1 MNPLRKSALRRSVAL
16 ALALVFYVRCVSTG
30 ETRVEALA
38 PIEGSEL
45 NVSPPAGFTP
55 LRVVLLEVRNSAAPG
70 EFQVIPDG
78 DYSGNILNRAAS
90 AAGPKTPA
98 STGAGVGAG
107 ASPAPGPAART
118 SDGVR
123 YGNEPPPAPGQSL
136 YPPANTAAP
145 AADAANP
152 TAPAATDGAES
163 TGVPAPPA
171 VDPGAVAREVTE
183 TALFQSRRF
192 EVVPDRLFAAEMTR
206 LKNGGADDVSAL
218 LGAARNLNV
227 SYILYGDLTNFEIR
241 QERGYWKVPL
251 WVILLVGSFFIKN
264 DDVREAIWYAM
275 LRAATIIPLNSPVWG
290 YGIEWEDMELVVDI
304 ELDLRMTDA
313 QSGSVV
319 YTGARSVARTESVRN
334 LNLLVWST
342 DNSVKIPR
350 SSAGRQMR
358 FAAVEL
364 VNDLSGFVDRRA
376 QP

>member
-1 MNPLRKSALRRSVAL
+1 MNPLRNTALRRSVAL
-16 ALALVFYVRCVSTG
+16 ALALVFYGRCVSAG

-38 PIEGSEL
+38 PPDGSEL
-45 NVSPPAGFTP
+45 NVSPPAGYAP

-90 AAGPKTPA
+90 AAGPKNPA
-98 STGAGVGAG
+98 SSGASVGAT
-107 ASPAPGPAART
+107 SRPAPGSSART
-118 SDGVR
+118 SDGVS
-123 YGNEPPPAPGQSL
+123 YGSEPPPAPGQSL
-136 YPPANTAAP
+136 YPPANSAPSNADDSSAVANAGDGAAGAAP
-145 AADAANP
+145 
-152 TAPAATDGAES
+152 
-163 TGVPAPPA
+163 PPPV

-192 EVVPDRLFAAEMTR
+192 EVVPDRLFIAEMAR
-206 LKNGGADDVSAL
+206 LKNGGADEAGAL

-275 LRAATIIPLNSPVWG
+275 LRAATVIPLNSPVWG

-304 ELDLRMTDA
+304 EFDLRMTDA
-313 QSGSVV
+313 MNGSVV
-319 YTGARSVARTESVRN
+319 YTGARSVARTETVRN

-342 DNSVKIPR
+342 DNSLKIPR

-364 VNDLSGFVDRRA
+364 VNDLSAFVDRRA

>member
-1 MNPLRKSALRRSVAL
+1 MNPLRKTALHRSVAL
-16 ALALVFYVRCVSTG
+16 ALALAVSVRCVSTG
-30 ETRVEALA
+30 ETRVETLA
-38 PIEGSEL
+38 APDGSEL
-45 NVSPPAGFTP
+45 NVTPPAGLAP

-78 DYSGNILNRAAS
+78 DYSGNILNRAA
-90 AAGPKTPA
+90 AAPGPKNPA
-98 STGAGVGAG
+98 SPG
-107 ASPAPGPAART
+107 ASVGTTTPAPGPPART
-118 SDGVR
+118 TNGVN

-136 YPPANTAAP
+136 YPPANSSAPGGAAETSETTE
-145 AADAANP
+145 AGG
-152 TAPAATDGAES
+152 T
-163 TGVPAPPA
+163 PAPPA

-192 EVVPDRLFAAEMTR
+192 EVVPDRLFIAEMTR
-206 LKNGGADDVSAL
+206 LKNGGADDANAV

-264 DDVREAIWYAM
+264 DDLREAIWYAM

-304 ELDLRMTDA
+304 EFDLRMTDA
-313 QSGSVV
+313 ANGSVV
-319 YTGARSVARTESVRN
+319 YTGARSVARTETVRN

-342 DNSVKIPR
+342 DNSIKIPR

-364 VNDLSGFVDRRA
+364 VNDLSAFVDRRA

>member
-1 MNPLRKSALRRSVAL
+1 MNPLRKIALRRGAAL
-16 ALALVFYVRCVSTG
+16 ALTLVFLVRCVSAG
-30 ETRVEALA
+30 ETRVEAVA

-45 NVSPPAGFTP
+45 NVTPPAGFAP
-55 LRVVLLEVRNSAAPG
+55 VRVVLLEVRNSAAPG

-78 DYSGNILNRAAS
+78 DYSGNILNRSGAAAS
-90 AAGPKTPA
+90 PKNPL
-98 STGAGVGAG
+98 SPGADA
-107 ASPAPGPAART
+107 PPGPSART
-118 SDGVR
+118 SNGVS
-123 YGNEPPPAPGQSL
+123 YGNEPPPGPGQSI
-136 YPPANTAAP
+136 YPPAN
-145 AADAANP
+145 ADARNADPANSSEP
-152 TAPAATDGAES
+152 GAAGAAES
-163 TGVPAPPA
+163 AGVSPPLA

-192 EVVPDRLFAAEMTR
+192 EVVSDRLFVAEVTR
-206 LKNGGADDVSAL
+206 LKNGGADDANAVL
-218 LGAARNLNV
+218 NAARNLNV
-227 SYILYGDLTNFEIR
+227 RYIIYGDLTNFEIR

-264 DDVREAIWYAM
+264 DDVREAVWYAM

-319 YTGARSVARTESVRN
+319 YTGARSVARSETVRN

-342 DNSVKIPR
+342 DNSIKIPR

-364 VNDLSGFVDRRA
+364 VNDLSGFVDRGA